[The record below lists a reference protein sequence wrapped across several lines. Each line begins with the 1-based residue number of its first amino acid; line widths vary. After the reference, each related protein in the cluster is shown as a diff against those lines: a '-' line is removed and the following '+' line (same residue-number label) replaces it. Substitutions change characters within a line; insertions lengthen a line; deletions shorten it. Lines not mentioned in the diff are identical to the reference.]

1 MFMVSFWP
9 FGFFGVFG
17 VEGGGFM
24 LCVISSYLRLYKH
37 EIDE

>member
-9 FGFFGVFG
+9 FGLFG